1 MFEINGKNIRLTRGD
16 TAVIHV
22 DIVRKLSD
30 GTFEEY
36 SVKDG
41 DVLVLSARRACA
53 PHPCLQIVAKG
64 SAELMFKPAAT
75 AELAADEYIY
85 DIQLTTSDKDVY
97 TVVDDGRL
105 TLTRG
110 VTA

>member
-16 TAVIHV
+16 TAAIHV
-22 DIVRKLSD
+22 DIVRELSD
-30 GTFEEY
+30 GTREDY
-36 SVKDG
+36 AVKDG
-41 DVLVLSARRACA
+41 DMLVLSARRACA
-53 PHPCLQIVAKG
+53 PHPCLQIVARG
-64 SAELMFKPAAT
+64 SSELIFKPTDT

-85 DIQLTTSDKDVY
+85 DVQLTTSDKDVY